1 MKAAD
6 VDWRKVGRDLRLTFF
21 SHFFL
26 KFVGYL
32 VLVVLARYVEKGQVG
47 EFFFALSLAS
57 LFVLCTE
64 LGTGNHLMRAVAC
77 EPGEAPE
84 EFSRVLSLRLAL
96 AAPYFLALNGLV
108 VLVRPEMAL
117 TAALV
122 SIYVFLDQLYG
133 SFASLFLGLGRADYS
148 VAARVGSGLLLIS
161 SVFVAANL
169 GWGLWPILGCYI
181 LSSAVLVGSAVW
193 LVRGKIGPLRL
204 RWDPLDF
211 TRLAASSLPFFAAT
225 ALVMV
230 HANADAVS
238 LGLLQPY
245 AVVAAYAVGFKLLD
259 VLRYMTRPV
268 TAILYPLCSRM
279 SHQGDWAGIEALLK
293 RLLLAGLAL
302 GAIVSAGAIFTA
314 DFVVATVLG
323 NKYQETPGLVKVL
336 FLSVAPLYAGTLSTM
351 FANSLHLER
360 RVARVMLPAVA
371 ANVALSVAG
380 VVVAGAM
387 GAAWTTVL
395 AESIIAAAVTLLV
408 LKALRSRRASERAA
422 HYPEEPAYATA
433 EDSHAGSLPLP
444 LA

>member
-1 MKAAD
+1 MKAKD
-6 VDWRKVGRDLRLTFF
+6 LDWRKVGRDLRLTFF

-47 EFFFALSLAS
+47 EFFFALSLTS
-57 LFVLCTE
+57 LWVLCTE

-77 EPGEAPE
+77 EPGEARE

-96 AAPYFLALNGLV
+96 AVPYFLALNGLV
-108 VLVRPEMAL
+108 ALVRPEMAL

-133 SFASLFLGLGRADYS
+133 SFAALFLGLGRADYS
-148 VAARVGSGLLLIS
+148 VGARVGSGLLLIS

-169 GWGLWPILGCYI
+169 GWGLRPILGCYI

-193 LVRGKIGPLRL
+193 LVRSKIGPLRL
-204 RWDPLDF
+204 RWDLADF
-211 TRLAASSLPFFAAT
+211 KRLAATSMPFFAAT

-230 HANADAVS
+230 HANVDAVS

-279 SHQGDWAGIEALLK
+279 SHQGDWAGIESLLK
-293 RLLLAGLAL
+293 RLLVGGAVLGVGVSA
-302 GAIVSAGAIFTA
+302 GAIVSA
-314 DFVVATVLG
+314 DLVVATVLG

-336 FLSVAPLYAGTLSTM
+336 FLSVAPLYVGALSAM

-360 RVARVMLPAVA
+360 RAARVMLPIVA

-395 AESIIAAAVTLLV
+395 SESIIAAAGTMLV
-408 LKALRSRRASERAA
+408 LKELRSRRASPRAA
-422 HYPEEPAYATA
+422 HYPEERAYATS

-444 LA
+444 LG

>member
-1 MKAAD
+1 VKALEL
-6 VDWRKVGRDLRLTFF
+6 DWRKVGRDLRLTFF

-57 LFVLCTE
+57 LFVLGTE
-64 LGTGNHLMRAVAC
+64 LGTGNYLMRAVAC
-77 EPGEAPE
+77 EPGDATE
-84 EFSRVLSLRLAL
+84 EFSRVLSMRLAL

-108 VLVRPEMAL
+108 ALARPEMAL

-122 SIYVFLDQLYG
+122 SIYVFLDQLYV

-148 VAARVGSGLLLIS
+148 VAARVCSGLLLIS

-169 GWGLWPILGCYI
+169 GWGLWAVLGCYI
-181 LSSAVLVGSAVW
+181 LSSALLVGSAVW

-204 RWDPLDF
+204 RWDLADF
-211 TRLAASSLPFFAAT
+211 TRLAATSMPFFAAT

-230 HANADAVS
+230 HANADAVT

-268 TAILYPLCSRM
+268 TAVLYPVCSRM
-279 SHQGDWAGIEALLK
+279 SHQGDWPGIESLHK
-293 RLLLAGLAL
+293 RLLVGGAAL
-302 GAIVSAGAIFTA
+302 GVTVSVAAIVSA
-314 DFVVATVLG
+314 DFLVATVLG

-336 FLSVAPLYAGTLSTM
+336 FLSVAPLYVGTLSTM

-360 RVARVMLPAVA
+360 RAARVMLPAVA

-380 VVVAGAM
+380 VVIAGAM

-395 AESIIAAAVTLLV
+395 SESIIAAAVTLLV
-408 LKALRSRRASERAA
+408 LKELRSRRASRRAA
-422 HYPEEPAYATA
+422 HHTEERAYATS

>member
-1 MKAAD
+1 MKANNL
-6 VDWRKVGRDLRLTFF
+6 DWRKVRRDLRLTFF

-77 EPGEAPE
+77 EPREAME

-108 VLVRPEMAL
+108 ALVRPEMAL

-122 SIYVFLDQLYG
+122 SVYVFLDQLYG
-133 SFASLFLGLGRADYS
+133 SFAALFLGLGRADYS

-181 LSSAVLVGSAVW
+181 LSSAMLVGSAAW

-204 RWDPLDF
+204 QWDLADF

-279 SHQGDWAGIEALLK
+279 SHQGDWAGVESLLK
-293 RLLLAGLAL
+293 RLLVGGAVL
-302 GAIVSAGAIFTA
+302 GVGVSAGTIVAA
-314 DFVVATVLG
+314 DFVVESVLG

-336 FLSVAPLYAGTLSTM
+336 FLSVAPLYVGTLSAM
-351 FANSLHLER
+351 FANALHLER
-360 RVARVMLPAVA
+360 QAARVMVPIVV

-395 AESIIAAAVTLLV
+395 SESIIAAAVTLLV
-408 LKALRSRRASERAA
+408 LKELRSRRASRRAA
-422 HYPEEPAYATA
+422 HYPEERAYATS

-444 LA
+444 LG